1 MISCEYT
8 IKVKETEM
16 EDYYIIRARGAGV
29 FFGNIRER
37 DGGEVTMTNARR
49 IYYWSGATELCQ
61 LAAEGV
67 KDPDNCKF
75 TMTVDEVILL
85 DVVEIQKCTCMAEES
100 LRGVKV
106 WKI

>member
-1 MISCEYT
+1 
-8 IKVKETEM
+8 M
-16 EDYYIIRARGAGV
+16 EDYYIVRARGAGV

-37 DGGEVTMTNARR
+37 VGQEVTMTNARR

-67 KDPDNCKF
+67 KKPDECKF
-75 TMTVDEVILL
+75 TMIVDEVILL
-85 DVVEIQKCTCMAEES
+85 DVVEIQKCTSTSEES
-100 LRGVKV
+100 LKGVKV